1 MNNKDRAQQE
11 VEDQLQKAEFEAE
24 GAPPTP
30 QDDSTSD
37 TSATL
42 EQRVKELEDQLLR
55 AAAEFENYKKR
66 TARLYDDMAKAAN
79 DRLLSDLIDV
89 IDNLDRALHHAQVNT
104 DPAAVVKGTE
114 LIFSQLQGV
123 LTKEGIT
130 AVDSLGK
137 PFDPRLHD
145 AIMEVETDAYP
156 VNTVALELSKAYV
169 QGERV
174 LRHAKVGV
182 SKGKS

>member
-1 MNNKDRAQQE
+1 MNNKERTQE
-11 VEDQLQKAEFEAE
+11 ETEEQMQKAAFEAE
-24 GAPPTP
+24 GAHPTP
-30 QDDSTSD
+30 EDESTSD
-37 TSATL
+37 TADTL

-55 AAAEFENYKKR
+55 SAAEFENYKKR

-79 DRLLSDLIDV
+79 DRLLGDLLDV
-89 IDNLDRALHHAQVNT
+89 IDNFDRALHHAQANT
-104 DPAAVVKGTE
+104 DPSAIVKGTE

-137 PFDPRLHD
+137 PFDPKLHD

-156 VNTVALELSKAYV
+156 MGTVALELSKAYV

-182 SKGKS
+182 SKGKQ